1 MRTTLAVFQ
10 REFGAY
16 FASPLAAIFIVIFL
30 VLVGAFTFFLGG
42 FFERGQADLQ
52 TFFSFHPWLYL
63 VLVPA
68 LGMRLWA
75 EERKS
80 GTIELLMTLP
90 VRTWELVLGKFLAGW
105 AFAGLVLALTF
116 PMWLTVNYLGRPD
129 NGVILAS
136 YVGSWLMAG
145 VLLSLAACL
154 SALTKNQVIA
164 FILAAAGGFVL
175 MLAGIDV
182 VLGFIRPWA
191 PTAAVDFV
199 ATLSVLTHFQL
210 ITRGVIE
217 ATTLVFFLGLIATCL
232 FANAAIVEREKA
244 K

>member
-75 EERKS
+75 EERKA

-116 PMWLTVNYLGRPD
+116 PMWLTVNHLGRPD

-136 YVGSWLMAG
+136 YIGSWLMAG

-164 FILAAAGGFVL
+164 FILAATGGFVL

-182 VLGFIRPWA
+182 VLGFLRPWA
-191 PTAAVDFV
+191 STAVVDFV
-199 ATLSVLTHFQL
+199 ATLSVLTHFQQ

-217 ATTLVFFLGLIATCL
+217 ATTLVFYLGLIATCL
-232 FANAAIVEREKA
+232 FANAALIEREKA

>member
-75 EERKS
+75 EERKA

-116 PMWLTVNYLGRPD
+116 PMWLTVNHLGRPD

-136 YVGSWLMAG
+136 YIGSWLMAG

-154 SALTKNQVIA
+154 SALTRNQVIA

-182 VLGFIRPWA
+182 VLGFLRPWA
-191 PTAAVDFV
+191 STAVVDFV
-199 ATLSVLTHFQL
+199 ATLSVLTHFQQ

-217 ATTLVFFLGLIATCL
+217 ATTLVFYLGLIATCL
-232 FANAAIVEREKA
+232 FANTALIEREKA

>member
-75 EERKS
+75 EERKA

-90 VRTWELVLGKFLAGW
+90 VRTWELVLGKFLASW

-116 PMWLTVNYLGRPD
+116 PMWLTVNHLGRPD

-136 YVGSWLMAG
+136 YIGSWLMAG

-182 VLGFIRPWA
+182 VLGFLRPWA
-191 PTAAVDFV
+191 STAVVDFV
-199 ATLSVLTHFQL
+199 ATLSVLTHFQQ

-217 ATTLVFFLGLIATCL
+217 ATTLVFYLGLIATCL
-232 FANAAIVEREKA
+232 FANAALIEREKA

>member
-30 VLVGAFTFFLGG
+30 VLVGAFTFVLGG

-75 EERKS
+75 EERKA

-116 PMWLTVNYLGRPD
+116 PMWLTVNHLGRPD

-136 YVGSWLMAG
+136 YIGSWLMAG

-182 VLGFIRPWA
+182 VLGFLRPWA
-191 PTAAVDFV
+191 STAVVDFV
-199 ATLSVLTHFQL
+199 ATLSVLTHFQQ

-217 ATTLVFFLGLIATCL
+217 ATTLVFYLGLIATCL
-232 FANAAIVEREKA
+232 FANTALIEREKA

>member
-75 EERKS
+75 EERKA

-116 PMWLTVNYLGRPD
+116 PMWITVNHLGRPD

-136 YVGSWLMAG
+136 YIGSWLMAG

-164 FILAAAGGFVL
+164 FILAATGGFVL

-182 VLGFIRPWA
+182 VLGFVRPWA
-191 PTAAVDFV
+191 STAVVDFV
-199 ATLSVLTHFQL
+199 ATLSVLTHFQQ

-217 ATTLVFFLGLIATCL
+217 ATTLVFYLGLIATCL
-232 FANAAIVEREKA
+232 FANAALIEREKA

>member
-16 FASPLAAIFIVIFL
+16 FASPLAAIFI

-75 EERKS
+75 EERKA

-116 PMWLTVNYLGRPD
+116 PMWLTVNHLGRPD

-136 YVGSWLMAG
+136 YIGSWLMAG

-182 VLGFIRPWA
+182 VLGFLRPWA
-191 PTAAVDFV
+191 STAVVDFV
-199 ATLSVLTHFQL
+199 ATLSVLTHFQQ

-217 ATTLVFFLGLIATCL
+217 ATTLVFYLGLIATCL
-232 FANAAIVEREKA
+232 FANTALIEREKA